1 MTRNTAGRTISA
13 QEPEALLNQRIIKY
27 WGEDMLGSE
36 AARKATAL
44 RQKLEYYASIGVTSS
59 PDGSLAAMKAELE
72 RLMRVMQAERMARSE
87 ASRAQRQG
95 TGVPPAAPSAATGGG
110 QQNVV
115 NIHIGG
121 AKHAVRTDAA
131 GAKALQ
137 SALRELQQASQRAA

>member
-1 MTRNTAGRTISA
+1 
-13 QEPEALLNQRIIKY
+13 
-27 WGEDMLGSE
+27 MLGSE
-36 AARKATAL
+36 AARQATAL
-44 RQKLEYYASIGVTSS
+44 HQKLEYYASIGVTSS

-72 RLMRVMQAERMARSE
+72 RLMRVMQAERMARRE
-87 ASRAQRQG
+87 ASRAQHQG
-95 TGVPPAAPSAATGGG
+95 AGARSAAPSAATGGD
-110 QQNVV
+110 QQNAVV